1 MLICVGIGVQA
12 AIPISAL
19 LPVWVAAAAWGVSG
33 LGMGISYSLATLA
46 TIETAETGEEGAAS
60 AAVQLA
66 EALGIGL
73 GTGVV
78 GAVVAFGAIEMGGMA
93 PAIFIADLLM
103 LVVGLVALWVVGR
116 IPERVGVPEDG
127 RPAGSAAYPPL

>member
-1 MLICVGIGVQA
+1 R
-12 AIPISAL
+12 S
-19 LPVWVAAAAWGVSG
+19 
-33 LGMGISYSLATLA
+33 
-46 TIETAETGEEGAAS
+46 GEEGAAS

-78 GAVVAFGAIEMGGMA
+78 GAVVAYGATELFGMA
-93 PAIFIADLLM
+93 PAITIADLLM
-103 LVVGLVALWVVGR
+103 LVVCGIALIAAAR
-116 IPERVGVPEDG
+116 MPERVTASGEEV